1 MYRVKG
7 LKASNGQNILLLCG
21 TEVINDKGILKE
33 GFKPS
38 QTGRNGLEFYSNNSV
53 TVASKY
59 GKCFVGDIWVLKSMV
74 YIFII
79 KLNISSSSLTKD
91 FKHKQDKV
99 NK

>member
-38 QTGRNGLEFYSNNSV
+38 QTGRNGLEFYS
-53 TVASKY
+53 TTA
-59 GKCFVGDIWVLKSMV
+59 LQLLLSMV
-74 YIFII
+74 NALLVIIEFLRVWYIFLS
-79 KLNISSSSLTKD
+79 LN
-91 FKHKQDKV
+91 
-99 NK
+99 

>member
-38 QTGRNGLEFYSNNSV
+38 QTGRNGLEFYS
-53 TVASKY
+53 TTA
-59 GKCFVGDIWVLKSMV
+59 LQLLLSMV
-74 YIFII
+74 IALLVIIEFLRVWYIY
-79 KLNISSSSLTKD
+79 L
-91 FKHKQDKV
+91 
-99 NK
+99 